1 MRMDMKIRGFVLMEV
16 LMAIALFSLVA
27 VALTK
32 ALGQVG
38 NLAVEGRRELHV
50 MNGLQSALMEASK
63 VPNLEEGSYV
73 SEADVMG
80 VSYETTVEEM
90 ELYNEDGEI
99 LNDMWLVRVRA
110 FWVENGEDREDIAEV
125 YRYGPLYQN
134 RL

>member
-1 MRMDMKIRGFVLMEV
+1 MKMRGFVLMEV